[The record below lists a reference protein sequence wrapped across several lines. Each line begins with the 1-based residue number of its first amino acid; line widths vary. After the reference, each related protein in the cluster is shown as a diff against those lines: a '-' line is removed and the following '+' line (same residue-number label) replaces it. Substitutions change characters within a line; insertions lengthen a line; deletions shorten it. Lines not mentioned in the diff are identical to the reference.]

1 MAERLV
7 RERVVVGPVDVPGD
21 LVFARADLELYGIN
35 TFRPSFVGHVF
46 FNAPDVDTDAL
57 DQPEA
62 TQGDSYAG
70 RFALFGHQ
78 RCVGDE
84 GHCEQP
90 TTRRRFD
97 DRPSHP
103 LTRAFRRVV
112 VTDAFRRVVASGERL
127 SVTILVIASA
137 DDDIEYDGPLLDID
151 GLQVAT
157 FEEP

>member
-7 RERVVVGPVDVPGD
+7 RERVVVGPVGVPGD
-21 LVFARADLELYGIN
+21 LLFARADLEIYGIN

-46 FNAPDVDTDAL
+46 FNDPDVDTDVL
-57 DQPEA
+57 DQPDA
-62 TQGDSYAG
+62 TQRDSYAG

-84 GHCEQP
+84 GHCELP
-90 TTRRRFD
+90 TIRRRFD

-103 LTRAFRRVV
+103 LTRAFRRVL
-112 VTDAFRRVVASGERL
+112 VTDAFRRIVTSGEQL

-137 DDDIEYDGPLLDID
+137 EDDIEYEGPLLDIQ

-157 FEEP
+157 FQEP

>member
-1 MAERLV
+1 MAERLL
-7 RERVVVGPVDVPGD
+7 RERLVVGPVGVPAN
-21 LVFARADLELYGIN
+21 LVFARADLEIYGIN

-46 FNAPDVDTDAL
+46 FNDAAVDTDVL
-57 DQPEA
+57 DAPDA
-62 TQGDSYAG
+62 TQRDSYAG

-90 TTRRRFD
+90 TARRRFD

-103 LTRAFRRVV
+103 LTRAFRRVL
-112 VTDAFRRVVASGERL
+112 VTDALRRIVTSGQDL
-127 SVTILVIASA
+127 TVTILVIASA
-137 DDDIEYDGPLLDID
+137 DDDIEYEGPLLDIN
-151 GLQVAT
+151 GLQIAT